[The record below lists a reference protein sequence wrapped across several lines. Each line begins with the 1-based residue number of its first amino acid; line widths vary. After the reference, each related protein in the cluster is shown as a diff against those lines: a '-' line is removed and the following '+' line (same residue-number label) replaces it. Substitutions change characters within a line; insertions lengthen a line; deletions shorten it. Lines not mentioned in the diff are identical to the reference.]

1 MSGIDPDDGIALAEV
16 AEVDMP
22 PKDALKKFQEA
33 TVDNECTRQLFRV
46 NRIDGVANLRRD
58 IIGIYKN
65 PKTNLRAIPRVVFE
79 KEDGVGNGPRREF
92 LQCAMKT
99 VEEGILS
106 TGRSGKAMPFF
117 EGQQD
122 HRLPVH
128 DQSLRLTGSFKS
140 IGRIIG
146 HCSLHGGPGL
156 HGISSAAM
164 DYWMRKDSD
173 ESFHIVLDDIPDI
186 DLRDHISQVCFSIS
200 LTAILMSSISSLR
213 IILLVVVGQQ
223 KQVRLKNFKRNYK
236 VNICMCL

>member
-1 MSGIDPDDGIALAEV
+1 M
-16 AEVDMP
+16 
-22 PKDALKKFQEA
+22 
-33 TVDNECTRQLFRV
+33 QLFRV
-46 NRIDGVANLRRD
+46 NQIDGAANLRRD

-79 KEDGVGNGPRREF
+79 EDGVGNGPRREF

-106 TGRSGKAMPFF
+106 TGSGKAMPFF

-122 HRLPVH
+122 HCLPVH
-128 DQSLRLTGSFKS
+128 DQSLCLTGSFKY

-146 HCSLHGGPGL
+146 HCSLHGRPGL

-186 DLRDHISQVCFSIS
+186 DLRDHISQVCFSIP
-200 LTAILMSSISSLR
+200 LTAILMSSISSLC
-213 IILLVVVGQQ
+213 IIVLVVVGQQ
-223 KQVRLKNFKRNYK
+223 KQVR
-236 VNICMCL
+236 